1 MRTRRKSKQAAAAA
15 AAAAEPDNEPTGS
28 VAPLGGPASS
38 SRVEFSVPV
47 PDDIDLDYLSRLLP
61 GFSFESPSA
70 DSILSLYRFVVS
82 QAVDFDSSLRDLEE
96 SRSEVEKKDIELDQA
111 LQDRDS
117 SVSFFETQIKSLQ
130 EELAKVKEERNTFG
144 EFVAT
149 LLSGYSRRDTLSL

>member
-1 MRTRRKSKQAAAAA
+1 MQ
-15 AAAAEPDNEPTGS
+15 
-28 VAPLGGPASS
+28 
-38 SRVEFSVPV
+38 V

-61 GFSFESPSA
+61 DFSFETPSA

-82 QAVDFDSSLRDLEE
+82 QAVDFDGSLRDLEE
-96 SRSEVEKKDIELDQA
+96 SRSEVEKKEVELDQA

-117 SVSFFETQIKSLQ
+117 SVSFFETQIKSSLQ

-149 LLSGYSRRDTLSL
+149 LLSGYSCRDTLSL